1 MATETKTVES
11 NVAQVDIDL
20 DSLFDGA
27 AGAESVT
34 VPEES
39 KTKSVFSKP
48 NDDADFSFADPDA
61 GDDSPGD
68 EDVDDKSSEADNKS
82 SEDDEPKAGDK
93 KPENTEDV
101 DDIFGAIDGEEDEE
115 DEDDKDEKKETRGRK
130 KISGISDVFS
140 KLIKED
146 KIVPFDDEKPLE
158 EYTAKD
164 WEELIEA
171 NLEERAQQVRRET
184 PKQFFESLPQEL
196 QIAARYVADG
206 GTDLKG
212 LFSTLA
218 QAEEKKTLD
227 VKNERDQETIIR
239 DYLEATGYGTQ
250 EEIAEEIEV
259 WKDLGKLEQQAMKFK
274 PKLDKMQEKVLA
286 QKLQEQEMRKQQQQ
300 QASKQYMENV
310 YNTLKEGSLGD
321 IKVDRKTQ
329 SMLYNGLV
337 QPNYP
342 SVSGRNTNLLGHL
355 LEKYQFVEPNYTLIS
370 EALWL
375 LSDPDG
381 YKSKIME
388 KGAQKSVEKTVR
400 KLKTEQAN
408 SGGSSLGVDQREE
421 ESKTR
426 SSSKR
431 KLPRSNNI
439 FKRF

>member
-1 MATETKTVES
+1 MATESKTVES

-34 VPEES
+34 VPEENKPKS
-39 KTKSVFSKP
+39 IFTKPEKV
-48 NDDADFSFADPDA
+48 DMSFADPDYK
-61 GDDSPGD
+61 
-68 EDVDDKSSEADNKS
+68 E
-82 SEDDEPKAGDK
+82 
-93 KPENTEDV
+93 
-101 DDIFGAIDGEEDEE
+101 
-115 DEDDKDEKKETRGRK
+115 EDDKEAEASKDTEKKSESKEISDDDKKDAEDFLDAFNDESSEEEEKEEKETRGRK

-146 KIVPFDDEKPLE
+146 KIVPFDDDKDLAD
-158 EYTAKD
+158 YSAKD
-164 WEELIEA
+164 WQELIEA
-171 NLEERAQQVRRET
+171 NLEEKANQVRRET

-206 GTDLKG
+206 GQDLKG

-218 QAEEKKTLD
+218 EAETKKSLD
-227 VKNERDQETIIR
+227 VSKEKDQEIIIS
-239 DYLEATGYGTQ
+239 DYLQATGYGNA
-250 EEIAEEIEV
+250 EEIAEEIEI

-286 QKLQEQEMRKQQQQ
+286 KKLEEQEMRKAQQQK
-300 QASKQYMENV
+300 ASQQYMENV

-321 IKVDRKTQ
+321 LKVDRKTQ

-342 SVSGRNTNLLGHL
+342 SVSGKNTNLLGHL

-381 YKSKIME
+381 YKSKIMD
-388 KGAQKSVEKTVR
+388 KGAQSSVEKTVR

-408 SGGSSLGVDQREE
+408 AGGSSLGVDQREE
-421 ESKTR
+421 ETKSR
-426 SSSKR
+426 STKR
-431 KLPRSNNI
+431 KIPRSNNI

>member
-1 MATETKTVES
+1 MATESKTVES

-34 VPEES
+34 VPEENKPKS
-39 KTKSVFSKP
+39 IFTKPEKV
-48 NDDADFSFADPDA
+48 DMSFADPDF
-61 GDDSPGD
+61 
-68 EDVDDKSSEADNKS
+68 K
-82 SEDDEPKAGDK
+82 
-93 KPENTEDV
+93 
-101 DDIFGAIDGEEDEE
+101 EEDENN
-115 DEDDKDEKKETRGRK
+115 DEVKNEEEGAKEEPKSEEITDEAKKDAGDILDAFNDDSSEEEVKEEKETRGRK

-146 KIVPFDDEKPLE
+146 KIVPFDDDKDLAD
-158 EYTAKD
+158 YTAKD
-164 WEELIEA
+164 WTELIEA
-171 NLEERAQQVRRET
+171 NLEERANQVRRET

-206 GTDLKG
+206 GQDLKG

-218 QAEEKKTLD
+218 EAETKKSLD
-227 VKNERDQETIIR
+227 VSKEKDQEVIIS
-239 DYLEATGYGTQ
+239 DYLQATGYGNA
-250 EEIAEEIEV
+250 EEIAEEIEI

-286 QKLQEQEMRKQQQQ
+286 KKLEEQEMRKAQQQK
-300 QASKQYMENV
+300 ASQQYMENV
-310 YNTLKEGSLGD
+310 YNTLKEGTIGD

-342 SVSGRNTNLLGHL
+342 SVSGKNTNLLGHL

-375 LSDPDG
+375 LSDPNG

-388 KGAQKSVEKTVR
+388 KGAQSSVEKTVR

-408 SGGSSLGVDQREE
+408 AGGSSLGVDQREE
-421 ESKTR
+421 ETKSR
-426 SSSKR
+426 STKR
-431 KLPRSNNI
+431 KIPRSNNI

>member
-1 MATETKTVES
+1 MAIESKTLES
-11 NVAQVDIDL
+11 NVAQVDIDI
-20 DSLFDGA
+20 DDLFGGT
-27 AGAESVT
+27 AGADSIT
-34 VPEES
+34 LPEET
-39 KTKSVFSKP
+39 KKPKSVFSKL
-48 NDDADFSFADPDA
+48 NEAADFSFTQTDADDA
-61 GDDSPGD
+61 EDDNE
-68 EDVDDKSSEADNKS
+68 EDDVEEKKSSPKETKETADDVFAALDG
-82 SEDDEPKAGDK
+82 EDDD
-93 KPENTEDV
+93 
-101 DDIFGAIDGEEDEE
+101 DEE
-115 DEDDKDEKKETRGRK
+115 DKAETRGRK

-146 KIVPFDDEKPLE
+146 KIVPFDDEKSLD

-196 QIAARYVADG
+196 QVAARYVADG

-227 VKNERDQETIIR
+227 IKNERDQETIIR
-239 DYLEATGYGTQ
+239 DYLGATGYGSND
-250 EEIAEEIEV
+250 EIDEEIEV
-259 WKDLGKLEQQAMKFK
+259 WKDLGKLEQQASKFK
-274 PKLDKMQEKVLA
+274 PKLDKMQEQILS
-286 QKLQEQEMRKQQQQ
+286 QKLEEQEMRRKQQEN
-300 QASKQYMENV
+300 ASKQYMENV
-310 YNTLKEGSLGD
+310 YNTLKEGNLGE
-321 IKVDRKTQ
+321 IKVDKKTQ

-381 YKSKIME
+381 YKSKIMD
-388 KGAQKSVEKTVR
+388 KGAQQSIEKTVR

-408 SGGSSLGVDQREE
+408 SGGSSLGVDEREA
-421 ESKTR
+421 ESNRTR
-426 SSSKR
+426 PSNSR
-431 KLPRSNNI
+431 KIPRSNNI

>member
-1 MATETKTVES
+1 MATESKTVES

-20 DSLFDGA
+20 DSLFDGT

-34 VPEES
+34 VPEE
-39 KTKSVFSKP
+39 KKPKSIFSKP
-48 NDDADFSFADPDA
+48 EKVDMSFADPDYQ
-61 GDDSPGD
+61 
-68 EDVDDKSSEADNKS
+68 
-82 SEDDEPKAGDK
+82 
-93 KPENTEDV
+93 
-101 DDIFGAIDGEEDEE
+101 EEDEQDEIDNDAETSE
-115 DEDDKDEKKETRGRK
+115 DAEKKAESKDISDDDKKDAEDFLDAFNDESSEEEKEEKETRGRK

-140 KLIKED
+140 KLIKEE
-146 KIVPFDDEKPLE
+146 KIVPFDDDKDLAD
-158 EYTAKD
+158 YSAKD
-164 WEELIEA
+164 WTELIEA
-171 NLEERAQQVRRET
+171 NLEERANQVRRET

-206 GTDLKG
+206 GQDLKG

-218 QAEEKKTLD
+218 EAETKKSLD
-227 VKNERDQETIIR
+227 VSKEKDQEIIIS
-239 DYLEATGYGTQ
+239 DYLQATGYGNA
-250 EEIAEEIEV
+250 EEIAEEIEI

-286 QKLQEQEMRKQQQQ
+286 KKLEEQEMRKAQQQK
-300 QASKQYMENV
+300 ASQQYMENV

-321 IKVDRKTQ
+321 LKVDRKTQ

-342 SVSGRNTNLLGHL
+342 SVSGKNTNLLGHL

-381 YKSKIME
+381 YKSKIMD
-388 KGAQKSVEKTVR
+388 KGAQSSVEKTVR

-408 SGGSSLGVDQREE
+408 AGGSSLGVDQREE
-421 ESKTR
+421 ETKSR
-426 SSSKR
+426 STKR
-431 KLPRSNNI
+431 KIPRSNNI

>member
-1 MATETKTVES
+1 MATESKTVES

-34 VPEES
+34 VPEEN
-39 KTKSVFSKP
+39 KPKSIFSKP
-48 NDDADFSFADPDA
+48 EKVDMSFADPDYK
-61 GDDSPGD
+61 
-68 EDVDDKSSEADNKS
+68 E
-82 SEDDEPKAGDK
+82 
-93 KPENTEDV
+93 
-101 DDIFGAIDGEEDEE
+101 
-115 DEDDKDEKKETRGRK
+115 EDDKEAEASEDTEKKSEVKEISDDDKKDAEDFLDAFNDESSEEEEKEEKETRGRK

-146 KIVPFDDEKPLE
+146 KIVPFDDDKDLA
-158 EYTAKD
+158 EYSAKD
-164 WEELIEA
+164 WQELIEA
-171 NLEERAQQVRRET
+171 NLEEKANQVRRET

-206 GTDLKG
+206 GQDLKG

-218 QAEEKKTLD
+218 EAETKKSLD
-227 VKNERDQETIIR
+227 VSKEKDQEIIIT
-239 DYLEATGYGTQ
+239 DYLQATGYGNA
-250 EEIAEEIEV
+250 EEIAEEIEI

-286 QKLQEQEMRKQQQQ
+286 KKLEEQEMRKAQQQK
-300 QASKQYMENV
+300 ASQQYMENV

-321 IKVDRKTQ
+321 LKVDRKTQ

-342 SVSGRNTNLLGHL
+342 SVSGKNTNLLGHL

-381 YKSKIME
+381 YKSKIMD
-388 KGAQKSVEKTVR
+388 KGAQSSVEKTVR

-408 SGGSSLGVDQREE
+408 AGGSSLGVDQREE
-421 ESKTR
+421 ETKSR
-426 SSSKR
+426 STKR
-431 KLPRSNNI
+431 KIPRSNNI

>member
-11 NVAQVDIDL
+11 KVAQVDIDL

-27 AGAESVT
+27 AGADSVT

-39 KTKSVFSKP
+39 DNKQKSIFEKVKP
-48 NDDADFSFADPDA
+48 DADFSFADPNADL
-61 GDDSPGD
+61 DD
-68 EDVDDKSSEADNKS
+68 EDEAGAEEEGKEE
-82 SEDDEPKAGDK
+82 EDSK
-93 KPENTEDV
+93 KPESKESAEDV
-101 DDIFGAIDGEEDEE
+101 FAALDGDDEDEE
-115 DEDDKDEKKETRGRK
+115 EDEKKETRGRK

-212 LFSTLA
+212 LFATLA

-227 VKNERDQETIIR
+227 IKNERDQELIIR
-239 DYLEATGYGTQ
+239 DYLQATGYGTA

-274 PKLDKMQEKVLA
+274 PKLDKMQEKIVA
-286 QKLQEQEMRKQQQQ
+286 QKLQEQEMRKKQQE

-310 YNTLKEGSLGD
+310 YNTLKEGALGD
-321 IKVDRKTQ
+321 LKVDRKTQ
-329 SMLYNGLV
+329 AMLYNGLV

-400 KLKTEQAN
+400 KLKTEQSN
-408 SGGSSLGVDQREE
+408 SGGSSLGVEQREE
-421 ESKTR
+421 ETR
-426 SSSKR
+426 TRTSSGR
-431 KLPRSNNI
+431 KIPRSNNI

>member
-20 DSLFDGA
+20 DSLFEGA

-39 KTKSVFSKP
+39 KPKSVFSKP
-48 NDDADFSFADPDA
+48 NDEADFSFADPDA
-61 GDDSPGD
+61 SDDSLGD
-68 EDVDDKSSEADNKS
+68 EDVDDKSSE
-82 SEDDEPKAGDK
+82 EDEPKAGDK
-93 KPENTEDV
+93 KPESTEDV

-115 DEDDKDEKKETRGRK
+115 DEDDKKETRGRK
-130 KISGISDVFS
+130 KISGISDVFN

-227 VKNERDQETIIR
+227 VRNERDQEMIIR

-274 PKLDKMQEKVLA
+274 PKLDKMQEKILA

-310 YNTLKEGSLGD
+310 YNTLKEGALGD

-426 SSSKR
+426 SSSTR

>member
-1 MATETKTVES
+1 MATESKTVES

-34 VPEES
+34 VPEENKPKS
-39 KTKSVFSKP
+39 IFTKPEKV
-48 NDDADFSFADPDA
+48 DMSFADPDYK
-61 GDDSPGD
+61 
-68 EDVDDKSSEADNKS
+68 E
-82 SEDDEPKAGDK
+82 
-93 KPENTEDV
+93 
-101 DDIFGAIDGEEDEE
+101 
-115 DEDDKDEKKETRGRK
+115 EDDKEAEASEDTEKKSESKEISDDDKKDAADFLDAFNDESSEEEEKEEKETRGRK

-146 KIVPFDDEKPLE
+146 KIVPFDDDKDLAD
-158 EYTAKD
+158 YSAKD
-164 WEELIEA
+164 WQELIEA
-171 NLEERAQQVRRET
+171 NLEEKANQVRRET

-206 GTDLKG
+206 GQDLKG

-218 QAEEKKTLD
+218 EAETKKSLD
-227 VKNERDQETIIR
+227 VSKEKDQEIIIS
-239 DYLEATGYGTQ
+239 DYLQATGYGNA
-250 EEIAEEIEV
+250 EEIAEEIEI

-274 PKLDKMQEKVLA
+274 PKLDKMQEKILA
-286 QKLQEQEMRKQQQQ
+286 KKLEEQEMRKAQQQK
-300 QASKQYMENV
+300 ASQQYMENV

-321 IKVDRKTQ
+321 LKVDRKTQ

-342 SVSGRNTNLLGHL
+342 SVSGKNTNLLGHL

-381 YKSKIME
+381 YKSKIMD
-388 KGAQKSVEKTVR
+388 KGAQSSVEKTVR

-408 SGGSSLGVDQREE
+408 AGGSSLGVDQREE
-421 ESKTR
+421 ETKSR
-426 SSSKR
+426 STKR
-431 KLPRSNNI
+431 KIPRSNNI